1 MVAQFPK
8 AVFKQKASFNS
19 DQIEAYAEFRT
30 ATFKGDADFI
40 GARIGSNAQF
50 DQAKFEQR
58 AIFDSAQIK
67 GHALFNLATFEQ
79 EANFAVARIG
89 SAARFDGATFRNQ
102 AIFQASEFAMETSFR
117 GDSICQR
124 RQLSEHLLQNCLF
137 WRTRDPVPG
146 KD

>member
-50 DQAKFEQR
+50 DQAK
-58 AIFDSAQIK
+58 
-67 GHALFNLATFEQ
+67 
-79 EANFAVARIG
+79 FAVARIG